1 MSCVV
6 DLLILTLS
14 LGTMGPGSGLMFH
27 RNLMTNRRLSN
38 SLHMVAKREAGIRYV
53 MIEDVDMELRGVRV
67 FDSYD
72 IQPQATASY
81 PPVVVLGGTA
91 QTIST
96 FIPHIRH
103 LSATRRLIIPELRC
117 QGQTELLSY
126 NGTMRQ
132 HVTDV
137 ENILNALE
145 IDQSV
150 DLVGFSFGGRIAMAV
165 AAHKPYLV
173 SKISVTGVPWNRPP
187 LGAMILKSWYAY
199 GK

>member
-1 MSCVV
+1 MFAS
-6 DLLILTLS
+6 S
-14 LGTMGPGSGLMFH
+14 L
-27 RNLMTNRRLSN
+27 R
-38 SLHMVAKREAGIRYV
+38 MVAGKESGIRYV
-53 MIEDVDMELRGVRV
+53 VIEDVDSELRGVRV
-67 FDSYD
+67 FDSCETL
-72 IQPQATASY
+72 PPSPFPY

-103 LSATRRLIIPELRC
+103 FSAHRRLIIPELRC

-137 ENILNALE
+137 ENILHALD

-150 DLVGFSFGGRIAMAV
+150 DLVGFSFGGRIALAV

-187 LGAMILKSWYAY
+187 LGAMILKSWYVDNKY
-199 GK
+199 YSS